1 MKSLDESVGT
11 LLSAMNAQSKKNQRP
26 SSFCIGQV
34 TVGTEESL
42 KIQCSGLELTAD
54 QIWIN
59 EALLVGY
66 SPKLVGTLPGTCP
79 DGTTITPVTK
89 DQLTRGEFA
98 LKAGDR
104 VVLFTQDEQA
114 YYLICKVVKLIQ

>member
-1 MKSLDESVGT
+1 MDESVGT
-11 LLSAMNAQSKKNQRP
+11 LLSAMTAQNKKNQRP

-34 TVGTEESL
+34 TVGTDEGL
-42 KIQCSGLELTAD
+42 KVQCSGLELTAD

-98 LKAGDR
+98 LNAGDR